1 MTEFDA
7 RDRIGTALRALA
19 ADLVAEKQ
27 RVAALRRE
35 NSELKAELT
44 IAPATERPRGGA
56 GRLRGRPD
64 PIRYPVAGGSPASG
78 RSVSDR

>member
-35 NSELKAELT
+35 NSELKAELDQ
-44 IAPATERPRGGA
+44 
-56 GRLRGRPD
+56 LRGLRND
-64 PIRYPVAGGSPASG
+64 PAAERAVCEDGPIQSAIP
-78 RSVSDR
+78 